1 MVGELCFDRK
11 ENRKLSIVWSVAT
24 QNVEKRDSSVRVDLL
39 AQYRGD
45 FVVLTE
51 GVSYSKIAKVEDGL
65 VGKFAYNLIN
75 KFDTKIILTQ
85 VRGTF
90 RMFAKLVRRQFKNY
104 DPITNINYRW
114 VSTQTVDYS
123 QAPTILISAEEI
135 KQGDCVDCTL
145 LIAVY
150 TDIEKGFEV
159 EYDIEVVQKYTT
171 LNEDT
176 AVDGYLD
183 AGSFAY
189 YTYNARQQEN
199 STILILLSDH
209 NQQCANMYLSL
220 LENPGPT
227 SHIAKTQGENEL
239 IFRHPAGEKRYY
251 LSVEATKTCD
261 YSLSVLTVDSSI
273 HNLKRGK
280 QNLIKFPA
288 GVVKYFTLDHYTN
301 EPFKILSLAKYG

>member
-1 MVGELCFDRK
+1 M
-11 ENRKLSIVWSVAT
+11 
-24 QNVEKRDSSVRVDLL
+24 
-39 AQYRGD
+39 
-45 FVVLTE
+45 
-51 GVSYSKIAKVEDGL
+51 
-65 VGKFAYNLIN
+65 
-75 KFDTKIILTQ
+75 
-85 VRGTF
+85 
-90 RMFAKLVRRQFKNY
+90 
-104 DPITNINYRW
+104 
-114 VSTQTVDYS
+114 
-123 QAPTILISAEEI
+123 
-135 KQGDCVDCTL
+135 
-145 LIAVY
+145 
-150 TDIEKGFEV
+150 